1 MLGDLIYLP
10 VNWID
15 GMKISRAHF
24 EQTQQHIHEQ
34 LQDNAAQQLTDFNF
48 GILPAE
54 RSFSLS
60 VFCDFSQQVN
70 MELNSCKAVTPNGS
84 RIQILPE
91 EAVKT
96 STNFKD
102 IAKKFNLQTSQ
113 SQSLFIVLSINPFN
127 RIPAGEPLM
136 EENPPRHPHTKA
148 ELKLDV
154 IPAEYINAGQL
165 PGSMVIGKII
175 YQNGELIHQKDFI
188 PPCTSVNSLPALADW
203 YNKFRQALDNW
214 EQYCIRIIQ
223 KVNSKAQAQQPNALA
238 SGIQKLSE
246 KMLEQLM
253 RQKIYYQW
261 VVSKTA
267 PVYLCAALLQNI
279 QFLQAVLQC
288 YAEKDKEEMLNYFAE
303 WTDVQAGS
311 IENVTAKALQLQ
323 YNHSD
328 LNFVLN
334 EINIAYQ
341 QYLQIFQKLSLL
353 DFIGKK
359 KGQNIFVIEQEVK
372 ETRQQ
377 PPQQQEKPNNRWSP
391 LS

>member
-1 MLGDLIYLP
+1 MPGDLIYLP

-24 EQTQQHIHEQ
+24 EHTQHYIQEQ

-48 GILPAE
+48 GILPAD
-54 RSFSLS
+54 RSFNLN

-70 MELNSCKAVTPNGS
+70 IELNSCKAVTPIGS

-91 EAVKT
+91 EAVKA

-113 SQSLFIVLSINPFN
+113 SQSLYIVLSINPFN

-136 EENPPRHPHTKA
+136 EENPPRHPYSKPET
-148 ELKLDV
+148 KLDV
-154 IPAEYINAGQL
+154 IPAEYINASQL
-165 PGSMVIGKII
+165 PGSIVIGKII
-175 YQNGELIHQKDFI
+175 YQNGELINQKDFI
-188 PPCTSVNSLPALADW
+188 PPCTSVNSVPALADW

-214 EQYCIRIIQ
+214 EQYCIKIIQ

-238 SGIQKLSE
+238 SSIQKLSE
-246 KMLEQLM
+246 KILEQLV

-261 VVSKTA
+261 VISKTA
-267 PVYLCAALLQNI
+267 PVYLCASLLQNV
-279 QFLQAVLQC
+279 QYFQSVLQC
-288 YAEKDKEEMLNYFAE
+288 YSEKDKEEMLNYFAE
-303 WTDVQAGS
+303 WTDVQAGA
-311 IENVTAKALQLQ
+311 IENVTLKALQLQ

-328 LNFVLN
+328 INFVLN

-341 QYLQIFQKLSLL
+341 QYLQIFQNYPYWILSA
-353 DFIGKK
+353 KR
-359 KGQNIFVIEQEVK
+359 KGRIF
-372 ETRQQ
+372 
-377 PPQQQEKPNNRWSP
+377 
-391 LS
+391 L